1 MIAGSEALVEIE
13 SNDSEVRKKK
23 CLIVFTTSDRIR
35 KRLNLMGAM
44 GAWTKGEKGGGGGD
58 AEKNNLLRE
67 L

>member
-23 CLIVFTTSDRIR
+23 VPYCFYCFRLYSETFKPDGSDGS
-35 KRLNLMGAM
+35 LDEG
-44 GAWTKGEKGGGGGD
+44 GKGGGGM
-58 AEKNNLLRE
+58 EKNNLLRE